1 MLVVCYLIAAKKCII
16 IPQEWIMGISQETLN
31 NIGKASYQNRRIFW
45 SNVGVDSDEIP
56 DTTITPNFG
65 RNICSIFPST
75 ENEVC
80 YVARVKC
87 YCANLVRAKY
97 FRDTFR
103 AQLPIR
109 YNTRRNFDT
118 PLPEILPPL
127 SSNVQSTS
135 GPGQSFAEETSADQ
149 PENETSIDPVDS
161 QSSDRIE
168 SDSEVLQEEQALV
181 EPANSESNDIDEMKC
196 VMPNVDLDEADS
208 MAILDVFN
216 DESVDDV
223 HVDEAPDLHLVETT
237 FEEGGVLK
245 IKRVY
250 DEDCEMIY
258 PHGVK
263 LMPKP
268 PLYSVKS
275 NDPISMNIPYKENV
289 SFFKLSSC
297 ESFGFQ
303 NKFHFEQANGDRAY
317 LISTKNG
324 AKEFTLAALIVNGLK
339 QLNATEKNE
348 NTSFDKAF
356 IKALLVGFVGI
367 SGIKSQGIDKHL
379 MRFIKGISF
388 II

>member
-16 IPQEWIMGISQETLN
+16 IPQEWIMGLSQETLN

-80 YVARVKC
+80 YMARVKC

-109 YNTRRNFDT
+109 YNTRRKFDT
-118 PLPEILPPL
+118 PLSEILPPL

-135 GPGQSFAEETSADQ
+135 DPGQSFAEETSAAQ
-149 PENETSIDPVDS
+149 PENETSIDPVYS

-168 SDSEVLQEEQALV
+168 SDSEEQALV
-181 EPANSESNDIDEMKC
+181 EPANSESNDIDEIKF

-223 HVDEAPDLHLVETT
+223 HVDEDLVETM
-237 FEEGGVLK
+237 E
-245 IKRVY
+245 
-250 DEDCEMIY
+250 
-258 PHGVK
+258 
-263 LMPKP
+263 
-268 PLYSVKS
+268 
-275 NDPISMNIPYKENV
+275 
-289 SFFKLSSC
+289 
-297 ESFGFQ
+297 
-303 NKFHFEQANGDRAY
+303 
-317 LISTKNG
+317 
-324 AKEFTLAALIVNGLK
+324 
-339 QLNATEKNE
+339 
-348 NTSFDKAF
+348 
-356 IKALLVGFVGI
+356 
-367 SGIKSQGIDKHL
+367 
-379 MRFIKGISF
+379 
-388 II
+388 